1 MRHHFLF
8 YLLLSLCC
16 YQSTTALAQIFKCTA
31 DDGNISFNDSG
42 CPPQSQQVLLSRQP
56 VISIPAPPNNTI
68 EHKQDTSEHK
78 ATRVTVIT
86 DDKHPCGAFDAT
98 QRRTDLI
105 RKQVKSGMSRA
116 EVESMLGRPLSQ
128 RSHNGIVSAVYRNT
142 KEKRLTVRF
151 NQQGC
156 VP

>member
-1 MRHHFLF
+1 MRHPYSL
-8 YLLLSLCC
+8 YLALSMCC
-16 YQSTTALAQIFKCTA
+16 YQSTAALAQIFKCTA
-31 DDGNISFNDSG
+31 DDGSISFNDTG
-42 CPPQSQQVLLSRQP
+42 CPPQAQQDSISRQP
-56 VISIPAPPNNTI
+56 VITIPAAPNSTV
-68 EHKQDTSEHK
+68 EHNPDTQQHR

-86 DDKHPCGAFDAT
+86 DDKHPCGAFDST

-142 KEKRLTVRF
+142 KEQRLTVRF

>member
-1 MRHHFLF
+1 MSYHFLF
-8 YLLLSLCC
+8 FLLLSLCC
-16 YQSTTALAQIFKCTA
+16 SQPTAALAQIFKCTA
-31 DDGNISFNDSG
+31 DNGSISFNDSG
-42 CPPQSQQVLLSRQP
+42 CPPQSQQALLSRQP

-68 EHKQDTSEHK
+68 KHNQDTSEHK
-78 ATRVTVIT
+78 ATRVTVIS

-105 RKQVKSGMSRA
+105 RKQITSGMSRA
-116 EVESMLGRPLSQ
+116 EVQSMFGKPLSQ
-128 RSHNGIVSAVYRNT
+128 RNNNGIVSAVYRNN
-142 KEKRLTVRF
+142 KEQRVTVRF